1 MTERYDYKPPLGFDI
16 RVKPDAAGRP
26 VEEKRPHRCAWPGCL
41 EPGQFRAPRSRE
53 QLREFQWFCLAHV
66 RQYNQSWN
74 YFEGLSEA
82 DQARFLDDIVTG
94 HRPTWSMGVNAQGR
108 FAEERARSFRPGI
121 DRPLNRANP
130 WADDLYDLLGRGFP
144 EGSAPNRRRRPASR
158 LQREALSALG
168 LDDAASLNDVKA
180 RYKEL
185 VKRFHPDANGGDR
198 GAEESL
204 RRVIKAYQT
213 LKTTGWK

>member
-1 MTERYDYKPPLGFDI
+1 MTERYAYKPPLGFDI

-26 VEEKRPHRCAWPGCL
+26 VEEPQPRPCGWPGCR
-41 EPGQFRAPRSRE
+41 EVGEFRAPRSRDN
-53 QLREFQWFCLAHV
+53 LREFQWFCLAHV
-66 RQYNQSWN
+66 RRYNQSWN

-82 DQARFLDDIVTG
+82 DQARFCEDIVTG
-94 HRPTWSMGVNAQGR
+94 HRPTWSMGVNPQGR
-108 FAEERARSFRPGI
+108 MAEERARSFRPGM
-121 DRPLNRANP
+121 DRPQRNAAP

-144 EGSAPNRRRRPASR
+144 KGSDPGRPPRPVSR
-158 LQREALSALG
+158 LQREALTALG
-168 LDDAASLNDVKA
+168 LDEAASLNDIKA

-198 GAEESL
+198 GAEESF

-213 LKTTGWK
+213 LRTSGWK